1 VLSDRDLDAPAG
13 IIHHIFPRTGVRW
26 FDISGF
32 PDSAGAA
39 HHFLRLLGWVT
50 RVRSIAPDSVSPR
63 GPGAIHVMQ
72 LTDVRVHLCDST
84 GRLKAFCCLT
94 FDDSFVVRDVKL
106 IEGDEGLFLAM
117 PARKLCDH
125 CPRCHEKNHLR
136 ARYCNHCGL
145 RIDENRHAGARQ
157 RIKLHADV
165 AHPINPDLRRQLE
178 GHVIDAFY
186 RELERSKLPGYV
198 PTRLDDEAMMRSMT

>member
-1 VLSDRDLDAPAG
+1 ML
-13 IIHHIFPRTGVRW
+13 
-26 FDISGF
+26 
-32 PDSAGAA
+32 
-39 HHFLRLLGWVT
+39 
-50 RVRSIAPDSVSPR
+50 
-63 GPGAIHVMQ
+63 
-72 LTDVRVHLCDST
+72 LTDVRIHLCDQI

-106 IEGDEGLFLAM
+106 IEGDDGLFLAM

-145 RIDENRHAGARQ
+145 RLNENRHGGPKH

-165 AHPINPDLRRQLE
+165 AHPINAELRNDLE
-178 GHVIDAFY
+178 GRVMEAFHD
-186 RELERSKLPGYV
+186 EVERSRQPGYV
-198 PTRLDDEAMMRSMT
+198 PTRLDDESLLRHAV